1 MFSDSHLPPQKVFG
15 CIGPNNNNN
24 NNNNKN
30 NNNDHNHNDNENENE
45 NDTSPCILA
54 CQLQKS
60 IHRGCQNTLVGPARM
75 GPRSQRLWGLNIIH
89 PSGSYL
95 EDHPMTCKWLITM
108 VIVSP
113 VRIGLFPWPFHG
125 ILNGG
130 DPNHV
135 SKSWDDPPGWYSGE
149 IMFDGVWYDSVL
161 AQKLGGWW

>member
-1 MFSDSHLPPQKVFG
+1 MKTNSTDIQNPPVIPGEKVFGRLFWTETQGMFSDSHLPPQKVFG
-15 CIGPNNNNN
+15 CIGTNNNNN
-24 NNNNKN
+24 NNN
-30 NNNDHNHNDNENENE
+30 DN
-45 NDTSPCILA
+45 SPCILA

-75 GPRSQRLWGLNIIH
+75 GPRSQRLWGLKIIH

-130 DPNHV
+130 DPNRLH
-135 SKSWDDPPGWYSGE
+135 
-149 IMFDGVWYDSVL
+149 DGVWYDSVL